1 MKKAIQFL
9 DPYEQ
14 IHKMQGQ
21 INEAQLVSNPVLRQ
35 MNEPL
40 VKELKGDC

>member
-1 MKKAIQFL
+1 MSKYIRCKR
-9 DPYEQ
+9 
-14 IHKMQGQ
+14 Q
-21 INEAQLVSNPVLRQ
+21 INEAQLVSNPVLKQ